1 MHRRGGPACCPAERT
16 PIYIGGM
23 ADLLSS
29 PAPPDRLRA
38 LMEAG
43 GGPVLLPGCSDALG
57 ARLIEQA
64 GFDAVYM
71 TGFGTAAT
79 LLGRPDVGLLG
90 LAEMVDN
97 ARRIAAA
104 VSVPVVADADTGYGN
119 PVNVVHTVRS
129 YERAGVAAIH
139 LEDQVMPK
147 RCGHME
153 GKEVVPAAEFAAKIR
168 AAVDAR
174 QSDDF
179 LIIARTDARAPLGL
193 DEARRRADAAVE
205 AGADVLFVEA
215 LRSRDEIEAV
225 ASEYRHTPLLHNW
238 VEGGRPPA
246 LTYAELAELGFSL
259 VIMPITILLAAVG
272 AISATLAGV
281 KAAGTPV
288 EIEPSLPSFND
299 FTDLIGLSE
308 ITELQGRY
316 V

>member
-1 MHRRGGPACCPAERT
+1 
-16 PIYIGGM
+16 M

-29 PAPPDRLRA
+29 PAPADRLRS
-38 LMEAG
+38 LIEAG
-43 GGPVLLPGCSDALG
+43 DGPLLLPGCYDALG

-64 GFDAVYM
+64 GFDGVYM
-71 TGFGTAAT
+71 TGFGTAAS

-90 LAEMVDN
+90 LAEMIDN

-104 VSVPVVADADTGYGN
+104 VAVPVVADADTGYGN

-153 GKEVVPAAEFAAKIR
+153 GKEVVPVAEFAAKIR
-168 AAVDAR
+168 AAIDAR
-174 QSDDF
+174 STSDF

-205 AGADVLFVEA
+205 AGADVLFIEA
-215 LRSRDEIEAV
+215 LRTRDEIEAI
-225 ASEYRHTPLLHNW
+225 AAEYRDTPLLYNW
-238 VEGGRPPA
+238 VEGGKSPSLP
-246 LTYAELAELGFSL
+246 YSELAELGFSL
-259 VIMPITILLAAVG
+259 VIMPITVLLAAVG
-272 AISATLAGV
+272 AMRSALDGV
-281 KAAGTPV
+281 KAAGTPIDV
-288 EIEPSLPSFND
+288 EDNLPSFGD

-316 V
+316 I

>member
-1 MHRRGGPACCPAERT
+1 
-16 PIYIGGM
+16 M

-29 PAPPDRLRA
+29 PAPADRLRS
-38 LMEAG
+38 LIEAG
-43 GGPVLLPGCSDALG
+43 DGPLLLPGCYDALG

-64 GFDAVYM
+64 GFDGVYM
-71 TGFGTAAT
+71 TGFGTAAS

-90 LAEMVDN
+90 LAEMIDN

-104 VSVPVVADADTGYGN
+104 VAVPVVADADTGYGN

-153 GKEVVPAAEFAAKIR
+153 GKEVVPVAEFAAKIR

-174 QSDDF
+174 STSDF

-193 DEARRRADAAVE
+193 DEARRRADAAAE
-205 AGADVLFVEA
+205 AGADVLFIEA
-215 LRSRDEIEAV
+215 LRTRDEIEAI
-225 ASEYRHTPLLHNW
+225 AAEYRDTPLLYNW
-238 VEGGRPPA
+238 VEGGKSPSLP
-246 LTYAELAELGFSL
+246 YSELAELGFSL
-259 VIMPITILLAAVG
+259 VIMPITVLLAAVG
-272 AISATLAGV
+272 AMRSALDGV
-281 KAAGTPV
+281 KAAGTPIDV
-288 EIEPSLPSFND
+288 EDNLPSFGD

-316 V
+316 I